1 MARIVLN
8 VVHAAIEYGH
18 LITLAI
24 LLCFFYF
31 LAKSDSNEI
40 ISTDNIVAVVTGG
53 IGLIAIIGIVLC
65 LIFLKKRVKYKYI

>member
-1 MARIVLN
+1 L
-8 VVHAAIEYGH
+8 
-18 LITLAI
+18 
-24 LLCFFYF
+24 YF
-31 LAKSDSNEI
+31 LAESDSNEI